1 MLTADQIAR
10 ICHEV
15 NRAYCK
21 ATGDNSQPSWDEAPD
36 WQKQSAINGV
46 KFHQENPDSQP
57 SASHENWMKE
67 KEEGGW
73 KYGPVK
79 DADKKEHP
87 CFLPYEQLPEA
98 QKVKDYLFIAVVR
111 SAEALVPVQ

>member
-1 MLTADQIAR
+1 MINYEQIAK

-21 ATGDNSQPSWDEAPD
+21 GIGDDSQPSWEDAPD

-46 KFHQENPDSQP
+46 AFHFDNIDASPEN
-57 SASHENWMKE
+57 SHESWLRE
-67 KEEGGW
+67 KEAAGW

-79 DADKKEHP
+79 NPELKEHP
-87 CFLPYEQLPEA
+87 CFVPYSELPQEQ
-98 QKVKDYLFIAVVR
+98 KIKDYLFTAIVNAIDNDN
-111 SAEALVPVQ
+111 